1 MLGKLGAYAT
11 AHVEA
16 RSRRET
22 DTAAANVSDRIR
34 VRERVLPAVAAW
46 LARNPG

>member
-1 MLGKLGAYAT
+1 MLGKLRAYAT

-34 VRERVLPAVAAW
+34 VRERLLPAVQAW
-46 LARNPG
+46 LQRNGS